1 MLTLKGKKPFKRKG
15 SYYFTLTVEN
25 DTEDTLVANE
35 KNKWK
40 VRPRLV
46 QKGDLVIHDPKL
58 GRSGSLELVPGKN
71 TIKVRISE
79 DELRE
84 IDGAGEYTVTFG
96 LVHELKKWYL
106 PMYDAVLEVAELEP
120 APVLNEKPDDVVK
133 MPYTFFGKDE

>member
-15 SYYFTLTVEN
+15 SYYFTLIVEN
-25 DTEDTLVANE
+25 DTEDTLVANGE
-35 KNKWK
+35 NKWK

-58 GRSGSLELVPGKN
+58 GRSGSLELAPGKN

-79 DELRE
+79 DELRA
-84 IDGAGEYTVTFG
+84 IDGAGKYTVTFG

-106 PMYDAVLEVAELEP
+106 PMYDAILKAAELEP
-120 APVLNEKPDDVVK
+120 APVLDEEPDDVKK
-133 MPYTFFGKDE
+133 MPYTFFGNEE